1 MASIRLDIE
10 ADGYGEFTYTN
21 SSRPNKL
28 SGDDRDA
35 AFSLL
40 CTAAALSFRVF
51 RPQLDKLTNAARDLA
66 VLLQHHEAGQSED
79 GRQDAPTFTGELAAL
94 NKFMELRRDLR
105 MKLAMMCEESERA
118 AANAEHGPAIP
129 YLRVDQIRKVLRET
143 A

>member
-10 ADGYGEFTYTN
+10 ADGFGELIYTQ

-40 CTAAALSFRVF
+40 CTAVAIAFRTF
-51 RPQLDKLTNAARDLA
+51 HPQLDKLTNAARDLA
-66 VLLQHHEAGQSED
+66 ALLAYHENEQTADGAQDAQPLVGGQSKM
-79 GRQDAPTFTGELAAL
+79 A
-94 NKFMELRRDLR
+94 ELRRDLR
-105 MKLAMMCEESERA
+105 LKLAMMCEESERA
-118 AANAEHGPAIP
+118 AMNAEHGPAIP